1 MFCHEQDS
9 RMPDSVTAR
18 TAASRRQ
25 HRIAHGPVRQSS
37 FREHTYEGV
46 RNPYVIII
54 NNVNFYTMPAP
65 RSGAVADF
73 KNVEKFLTEAGF
85 KTIKY
90 YPDVRRDEMLQ
101 YFQCAREDDSLGK
114 S

>member
-18 TAASRRQ
+18 TAARSRQ

-46 RNPYVIII
+46 QNPYIII
-54 NNVNFYTMPAP
+54 VNNVNFYTMPAP
-65 RSGAVADF
+65 RSGAVADLE
-73 KNVEKFLTEAGF
+73 NVKKFFTEAGF

-90 YPDVRRDEMLQ
+90 YLDVRRDEMLQ